1 MTPISLISI
10 VIILITLLVLI
21 GSSFTSSGFNF
32 VHKPVYLIPGF
43 IQDDMFKSSNLYDY
57 NKYYD
62 NYVMISTDNNKKES
76 TDDLCGKLLEV
87 CQKPTT
93 ESNATTETK
102 SQNKSVEEIYKKY
115 IEPSSVENKTVSEPG
130 SVENKTVSQ
139 LIGGPQSTENLSQT
153 QETGPQLYDNSKL
166 GIKMLYPAGWEKKEE
181 PSGDSVRFFSPLE
194 DNNDSYIQTIDLFT
208 YPSLSVN
215 EATNSLTKYYNTS
228 LNNFTIDESPRASVN
243 ANFSSI
249 SLNYTYNDD
258 KARLI
263 RSMDFIAAPPSS
275 NKTYLFTF
283 RDEASKFDKDLPE
296 VQRMIN
302 SINFLR

>member
-1 MTPISLISI
+1 MTPINSMSI

-21 GSSFTSSGFNF
+21 GTSFVS
-32 VHKPVYLIPGF
+32 PAGF
-43 IQDDMFKSSNLYDY
+43 IQDDIFKISIAYGFSN
-57 NKYYD
+57 YYD
-62 NYVMISTDNNKKES
+62 NYLKVSTDNNKKES
-76 TDDLCGKLLEV
+76 TDDLCGKLLEE

-93 ESNATTETK
+93 KSNTTTESK
-102 SQNKSVEEIYKKY
+102 NKNVEDIYKKY
-115 IEPSSVENKTVSEPG
+115 IEPG
-130 SVENKTVSQ
+130 SVENKSVSES
-139 LIGGPQSTENLSQT
+139 INGPQFTENLSRT
-153 QETGPQLYDNSKL
+153 QNTGPQLYDNSKL

-181 PSGDSVRFFSPLE
+181 PSGESVRFFSPRE

-215 EATNSLTKYYNTS
+215 EATNALTKYYNTS
-228 LNNFTIDESPRASVN
+228 LNNFTIDGSPHSSVN

-263 RSMDFIAAPPSS
+263 RSMDFIASPPS
-275 NKTYLFTF
+275 NEKIYLFTF

-296 VQRMIN
+296 VQRMLN